1 MSHAHGTNQNLT
13 DGAVLGSR
21 DFLEDVFRRHRGFFS
36 PKRTTLA
43 RPMMG
48 GHWAGLCTA
57 RRLRLAVITV
67 PSAA

>member
-1 MSHAHGTNQNLT
+1 M
-13 DGAVLGSR
+13 GSR

-67 PSAA
+67 PSTA